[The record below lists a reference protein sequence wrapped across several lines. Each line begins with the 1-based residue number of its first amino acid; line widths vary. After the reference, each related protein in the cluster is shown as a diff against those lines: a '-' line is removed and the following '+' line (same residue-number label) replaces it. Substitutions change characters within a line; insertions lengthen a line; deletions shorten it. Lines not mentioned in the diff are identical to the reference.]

1 MKVRASRFV
10 IVLNLPPFGFSDRSS
25 LFLMTKNKNLMGL
38 DIKGGSDLR
47 KKLKQ
52 CVRIKQKN
60 SQNNIK
66 AL

>member
-1 MKVRASRFV
+1 MV
-10 IVLNLPPFGFSDRSS
+10 
-25 LFLMTKNKNLMGL
+25 L